1 MGESAVKYT
10 NLTDMDM
17 IYLLVNSTNVYYDT
31 IHDKCHRWVNVQWY
45 GTFKVTG
52 WAQRRIRMI
61 YQQINDIR
69 KKYKL
74 LAVRTGAPLEDCWE
88 GMPPQKLHVI

>member
-1 MGESAVKYT
+1 MIAVKYT

-17 IYLLVNSTNVYYDT
+17 IYLLVDSTNVYYDT
-31 IHDKCHRWVNVQWY
+31 ISDTIHRWNGIRW
-45 GTFKVTG
+45 TFRPSD
-52 WAQRRIRMI
+52 WARWRIREI
-61 YQQINDIR
+61 YRKINDIR

-74 LAVRTGAPLEDCWE
+74 LAVPIGAPLEDCWE

>member
-1 MGESAVKYT
+1 MRAVKYT

-17 IYLLVNSTNVYYDT
+17 IYLLVDSTNVYYDT
-31 IHDKCHRWVNVQWY
+31 ISDTIHRWNGIRW
-45 GTFKVTG
+45 TFRPSD
-52 WAQRRIRMI
+52 WARWRIREI
-61 YQQINDIR
+61 YRKINDIR

-74 LAVRTGAPLEDCWE
+74 LAVPIGAPLEDCWE

>member
-1 MGESAVKYT
+1 MKAVKYT

-17 IYLLVNSTNVYYDT
+17 IYLLVDSTNVYYDT
-31 IHDKCHRWVNVQWY
+31 ISDTIHRWNGIRW
-45 GTFKVTG
+45 TFRPSD
-52 WAQRRIRMI
+52 WARWRIREI
-61 YQQINDIR
+61 YRKINDIR

-74 LAVRTGAPLEDCWE
+74 LAVPIGAPLEDCWE